1 MTMDARLGGMHLGA
15 ALQLPVDVDPEETR
29 EWLDAFD
36 GVVRHVGVAR
46 GRYLLQ
52 RLIKQA
58 GRCGIAASTTLRT
71 AYCNTLHHSE
81 QGLFSGDLELER
93 QLAAWVRWNA
103 MAMVV
108 QANRRE
114 GELGGHIASYASAA
128 DLFEVGFNHFFRAGP
143 SGETNDLVF
152 FQAHSAPGIYARA
165 YLEGRLSERQLANYR
180 REVGGEGL
188 CSYPHPWSMPDFW
201 QFPTGSMGLGPISAI
216 YQARFMRYLQHRHLR
231 PSSTR
236 HVWGFFGDGEMDEP
250 ESLAALGLAAREGLD
265 NLTFVINCN
274 LQRLDGP
281 VRGNGKVIEEL
292 EAQFLGAGWN
302 VIKVLWGSEWDALL
316 DQDHDGVLQHYL
328 DITVDGEYQSL
339 STLDGAAR
347 RQRFFARHPRLLEK
361 VAHLEDSQLEKMRRG
376 GHDPLKIHAAYT
388 AALACK
394 GRPTVILAKT
404 EKGHGM
410 GRWGQGKMIAHQQKQ
425 LDDEALL
432 AFRDRFAL
440 PLSDDDVRAARLFK
454 PEADSL
460 VMRYLHSRR
469 QALHGYLPSR
479 SSVAVPL
486 ETPAASAFAGFA
498 SAGESKPM
506 STTLAF
512 VRMLGSLLKAPV
524 LGERIVPIVA
534 DEARTFGMAN
544 LFHKYGIYSP
554 QGQLYTPEDKDS
566 IVSYR
571 EARDGQILE
580 EGITEAGAMSSWI
593 AAGTAYSTHG
603 MAMLPVYI
611 FYSMFGFQ
619 RVADLIW
626 AAADQRTRG
635 FLIGAT
641 SGRTTLAGEG
651 LQHQDGSSHVVAAT
665 VPNCRAYDPA
675 FAGELAVIVDHGL
688 KCMMTAQEDVF
699 YYLTVTNENYLQRP
713 LPDGA
718 EADVIKGMYLLD
730 TLDAGPEA
738 PLVRLLG
745 SGAILNEVLSAA
757 NRLRERWG
765 VTVQVWSVTSF
776 SELERDARSAQH
788 ARLAGTQTTLGHVEQ
803 CLGGSAP
810 VVAATDYVRA
820 YAQLI
825 APYVSAPFKVLGTD
839 GFGCSDT
846 RGALRRY
853 FEVDSQ
859 AICLTAL
866 QALVEQGR
874 LAADTVAK
882 ARCIMGGAD
891 NRHA

>member
-1 MTMDARLGGMHLGA
+1 MTVILCGLGGCLPPQIVDNQQISSGLDTTPEWIESRTGIRERRMVSDGLSMLDLAIKAGARALASADGRAVQAVVVATTSPERICPAVAPEVASALGLGDIA
-15 ALQLPVDVDPEETR
+15 AYDITSACSGFVYGLAT
-29 EWLDAFD
+29 AS
-36 GVVRHVGVAR
+36 G
-46 GRYLLQ
+46 
-52 RLIKQA
+52 LIA
-58 GRCGIAASTTLRT
+58 AGIADSVLLIGAEPL
-71 AYCNTLHHSE
+71 
-81 QGLFSGDLELER
+81 
-93 QLAAWVRWNA
+93 
-103 MAMVV
+103 
-108 QANRRE
+108 
-114 GELGGHIASYASAA
+114 
-128 DLFEVGFNHFFRAGP
+128 P
-143 SGETNDLVF
+143 
-152 FQAHSAPGIYARA
+152 
-165 YLEGRLSERQLANYR
+165 
-180 REVGGEGL
+180 
-188 CSYPHPWSMPDFW
+188 
-201 QFPTGSMGLGPISAI
+201 
-216 YQARFMRYLQHRHLR
+216 

-236 HVWGFFGDGEMDEP
+236 KTAPPGRSSVTVP
-250 ESLAALGLAAREGLD
+250 ALWSCAVAR
-265 NLTFVINCN
+265 
-274 LQRLDGP
+274 RMRP
-281 VRGNGKVIEEL
+281 VRLV
-292 EAQFLGAGWN
+292 
-302 VIKVLWGSEWDALL
+302 
-316 DQDHDGVLQHYL
+316 
-328 DITVDGEYQSL
+328 
-339 STLDGAAR
+339 
-347 RQRFFARHPRLLEK
+347 
-361 VAHLEDSQLEKMRRG
+361 
-376 GHDPLKIHAAYT
+376 
-388 AALACK
+388 
-394 GRPTVILAKT
+394 
-404 EKGHGM
+404 
-410 GRWGQGKMIAHQQKQ
+410 GKMIAHQQKQ
-425 LDDEALL
+425 LDAEALL

-440 PLSDDDVRAARLFK
+440 PLSDEDVHAARLFK
-454 PEADSL
+454 PEADSP

-486 ETPAASAFAGFA
+486 ETPAAGEFAGFA

-512 VRMLGSLLKAPV
+512 VRMLGTLLKAPV

-665 VPNCRAYDPA
+665 VANCRAYDPA
-675 FAGELAVIVDHGL
+675 FAGELAVIVEHGL
-688 KCMMTAQEDVF
+688 KCMLTAQEDVF
-699 YYLTVTNENYLQRP
+699 YYLTVTNENYLLRS

-730 TLDAGPEA
+730 TLDAGSDA

-745 SGAILNEVLSAA
+745 SGAILNEVLAAA
-757 NRLRERWG
+757 NRLREQWG

-788 ARLAGTQTTLGHVEQ
+788 ARLSGAQTTLGHVEQ

-846 RGALRRY
+846 RRALRRY

-874 LAADTVAK
+874 LGADTVAK
-882 ARCIMGGAD
+882 ARRVMDGTD
-891 NRHA
+891 KD